1 MKDLLIGSLTGY
13 TPEKIHNWVQSAK
26 KHFIGEILVIGYN
39 IPENTIQYLKD
50 NNVSI
55 VLTQPLGLHIVVQR
69 FLDIFNYLNQNP
81 NYRFIICTDIKDV
94 IFQKNP
100 SEFLEKQ
107 LINKHLLVGS
117 EGIKY
122 KDESWNINNLTTC
135 YPYLTSLQQENI
147 VYNAGTFAGKT
158 EYIKDFCFNIFHL
171 SLTAINNDPQPDQA
185 AFNILLNT
193 QTLKDITY
201 YSKLNDP
208 WCAQLGITL
217 VPELKTKY
225 QDKFLD
231 PIPVYSNNQ
240 IITNLGEP
248 YYLVHQYDRIPS
260 LDIKYL

>member
-1 MKDLLIGSLTGY
+1 MLFFK
-13 TPEKIHNWVQSAK
+13 
-26 KHFIGEILVIGYN
+26 
-39 IPENTIQYLKD
+39 
-50 NNVSI
+50 
-55 VLTQPLGLHIVVQR
+55 
-69 FLDIFNYLNQNP
+69 
-81 NYRFIICTDIKDV
+81 
-94 IFQKNP
+94 KNP
-100 SEFLEKQ
+100 SEFLEKK

-122 KDESWNINNLTTC
+122 KDESWNIDNLNKC

-201 YSKLNDP
+201 YSKLNES

-217 VPELKTKY
+217 VPELKNKY

-231 PIPVYSNNQ
+231 PLPEYSNNQ
-240 IITNLGEP
+240 IVTDSGEL
-248 YYLVHQYDRIPS
+248 YCLVHQYDRIPG